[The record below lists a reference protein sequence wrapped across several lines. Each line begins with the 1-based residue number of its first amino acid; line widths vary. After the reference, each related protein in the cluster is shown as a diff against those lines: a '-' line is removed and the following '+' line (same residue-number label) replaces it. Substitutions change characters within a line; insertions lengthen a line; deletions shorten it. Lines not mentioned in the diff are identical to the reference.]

1 MKTAQRREAIGRRL
15 ASAGEVEFETLAREF
30 SVSEM
35 TIRRDAEFLE
45 LQGLARR
52 VRGGIISV
60 KGRAFEPAF
69 ETRRDAAFDAKQA
82 IAVRTVQLLS
92 EDEVVIL
99 DSGSTVLEVARE
111 IRRVG
116 LRLTA
121 ITPSLLTALEV
132 VTVPSSHVIVTGG
145 SLRPGELSLVGAEA
159 EAAFADLN
167 CDTFIAGVA
176 GLDAVR
182 GLSEYNR
189 DEARVKA
196 AAFRSARRVVLVAD
210 ESKLGRVH
218 LVSLLPLSE
227 LDVLVTDATSEN
239 PAVRA
244 CLDSGVQVIHSVG
257 REHEQRDD
265 ASDEPVG
272 SGTGPAAD
280 QPLA

>member
-1 MKTAQRREAIGRRL
+1 MKTGQRREAIGRRL

-45 LQGLARR
+45 GKGLARR

-69 ETRRDAAFDAKQA
+69 ETRQDAAFLAKQA
-82 IAVRTVQLLS
+82 IALRTVQLLS
-92 EDEVVIL
+92 EDEVVIM
-99 DSGSTVLEVARE
+99 DSGSTVLEVAKE
-111 IRRVG
+111 VRRVG
-116 LRLTA
+116 LRLTV
-121 ITPSLLTALEV
+121 ITPSLLAALEV
-132 VTVPSSHVIVTGG
+132 VRVPASHVIVTGG

-189 DEARVKA
+189 DEARVKT
-196 AAFRSARRVVLVAD
+196 AAFSSARRVVLVAD

-227 LDVLVTDATSEN
+227 LDVLVTDATPKN

-244 CLDSGVQVIHSVG
+244 CLDAGVQVIHSLG
-257 REHEQRDD
+257 RPERESRESLLSPLE
-265 ASDEPVG
+265 SDTT
-272 SGTGPAAD
+272 SATG
-280 QPLA
+280 